1 MKQLIFLDR
10 HSLDFLDY
18 ALVSDF
24 ELVVDMVVNQKS
36 NFTLNKE
43 SIKANIGDI
52 AVFRAEGIEY
62 IGIVESFVHGENKT
76 TQVQLNDFKEV
87 FNVQVPIEGMMSL
100 NYYDLC
106 SHMESLI
113 NKYCKDTND
122 KKEEMSYI
130 EVESH
135 ARVIKSMDFE
145 SDSFVNILDFM
156 NMLIRNY
163 GLVIRF
169 KMKIESGKFSKVI
182 VVIERSKV
190 DAQFRYDIKA
200 IRNLEVRDS
209 TQYAVNKCVF
219 YPRMGNTEH
228 RETVNYYLL
237 KDGTITQESESEER
251 FNYVSTHSEFYLD
264 KEYNELE
271 SKAKNTLI
279 ASSRNHE
286 ITFDLYVK
294 SGMYIPLNTLFVG
307 SYVVF
312 YTKEN
317 KYTTLLTQIKYGA
330 NMEVCRIVLGE
341 HRSSLTDKIKL
352 LTAKK
357 DGEKIN

>member
-1 MKQLIFLDR
+1 MKQLVFLDR

-18 ALVSDF
+18 AIVSEF

-43 SIKANIGDI
+43 SIKANVGDI

-100 NYYDLC
+100 NWANLC
-106 SHMESLI
+106 SFVGTLI
-113 NKYCKDTND
+113 DKYFKDKND
-122 KKEEMSYI
+122 PQQQMPYI

-135 ARVIKSMDFE
+135 AMVIKSMNFE
-145 SDSFVNILDFM
+145 SDSFINIKEFM
-156 NMLIRNY
+156 DMLIKDY
-163 GLVIRF
+163 GLLIRF
-169 KMKIESGKFSKVI
+169 KTEIEGGKFSKVI
-182 VVIERSKV
+182 VVIEESKIV
-190 DAQFRYDIKA
+190 AQFRHDYKA

-209 TQYAVNKCVF
+209 TEYSVNKCVF
-219 YPRMGNTEH
+219 YPHMSNMTH
-228 RETVNYYLL
+228 RDKVYYYLL
-237 KDGTITQESESEER
+237 KDGNITKESDVEGR
-251 FNYVSTHSEFYLD
+251 FNSVSVHGEFYND
-264 KEYNELE
+264 KDYESLE
-271 SKAKNTLI
+271 SKAKSILVT
-279 ASSRNHE
+279 SSRNHE
-286 ITFDLYVK
+286 ITFDLAVK
-294 SGMYIPLNTLFVG
+294 SSVYIPLNTLFVG
-307 SYVVF
+307 SHVVF

-330 NMEVCRIVLGE
+330 NMGVCRIVLGE

-357 DGEKIN
+357 DGEK